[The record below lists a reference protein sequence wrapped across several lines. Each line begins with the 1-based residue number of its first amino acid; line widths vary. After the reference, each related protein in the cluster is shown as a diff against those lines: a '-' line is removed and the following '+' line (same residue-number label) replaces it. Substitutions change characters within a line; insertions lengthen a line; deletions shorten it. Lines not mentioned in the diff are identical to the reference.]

1 MSQCTRC
8 GAMNRPAAR
17 FCSGCGAILSQA
29 APVGAASPLAV
40 SAVVQGRYRVLNL
53 LGRGGMGAVYLVED
67 ARVFG
72 KRWALKEL
80 LDALLPPADRAQA
93 IQQFEIEAKMLVRL
107 SHPNLPA
114 IVDYFS
120 EGGRQYLVME
130 YIDGETLEA
139 VLAKAASFLPE
150 AQVTAWAMQL
160 CDVLAYL
167 HSQKPPVIFRDLKPD
182 NIMLTQAGVIKLID
196 FGIARSFRQGQTKD
210 TQIMG
215 TPGFAAPEQYGS
227 GQTDARSDIFSLGAT
242 LHRLLTCHD
251 PASQPFALPR
261 CKALNGSV
269 SAQLDAVISKATER
283 TPGQRYQTALEMKQ
297 ALLPPTAA
305 PVKVPPTAP
314 AAVNIVGPAPVQW
327 LQSSPLNTFS
337 AYCSVEQR
345 ETAWIREYDG
355 SCTCTECDTSHE
367 VGELAQVLTAPCD
380 QCGVQT
386 TWAISDEKCICLGCG
401 QEWTITEVTGAIV
414 AYCSQ
419 CKAKTPWVIGYTDE
433 YRRLC
438 LWCGQER

>member
-17 FCSGCGAILSQA
+17 FCSGCGVILSQA
-29 APVGAASPLAV
+29 VPIGAASPLAV
-40 SAVVQGRYRVLNL
+40 GAVIQGRYRVLNL

-80 LDALLPPADRAQA
+80 LDALLPPADQAQA

-114 IVDYFS
+114 IVDFFS

-130 YIDGETLEA
+130 YIDGETLET
-139 VLAKAASFLPE
+139 VLAKAAGFLPE
-150 AQVTAWAMQL
+150 AQVTALATQL

-167 HSQKPPVIFRDLKPD
+167 HSQRPPVIFRDLKPD
-182 NIMLTQAGVIKLID
+182 NVMLTQAGVIKLID
-196 FGIARSFRQGQTKD
+196 FGIARSFRQGKTKD

-227 GQTDARSDIFSLGAT
+227 GQTDARSDIYSLGVT
-242 LHRLLTCHD
+242 LHRLLTRHD
-251 PASQPFALPR
+251 PATQPFVLPR
-261 CKALNGSV
+261 CKALNSSV
-269 SAQLDAVISKATER
+269 SIQLDAVISKATER

-297 ALLPPTAA
+297 ALPPPTAA
-305 PVKVPPTAP
+305 PAKVPPATLTA
-314 AAVNIVGPAPVQW
+314 VSIVGPAPVQW
-327 LQSSPLNTFS
+327 LQMSSLTTFS

-345 ETAWIREYDG
+345 ETTWIQEYDG
-355 SCTCTECDTSHE
+355 SCTCTECDTSYE
-367 VGELAQVLTAPCD
+367 VGELEQVLTALCN

-401 QEWTITEVTGAIV
+401 QEWAITEVSGAIM

-419 CKAKTPWVIGYTDE
+419 CKVKTPWVIGVTDE
-433 YRRLC
+433 NRRLC